1 MLCLVQKY
9 VSSAY
14 EATSGLSFPSLSL
27 ECKCRALDIR
37 TSPPKRLVA
46 LTRGSFSATGEN
58 TRLSSSMCEGT
69 T

>member
-14 EATSGLSFPSLSL
+14 EATSGLSFPNLSL

-37 TSPPKRLVA
+37 TSPPPKRLVA
-46 LTRGSFSATGEN
+46 FTRSSFSATGEN
-58 TRLSSSMCEGT
+58 T
-69 T
+69 

>member
-14 EATSGLSFPSLSL
+14 EATSGLSFPNLSL

-37 TSPPKRLVA
+37 TSPPPQKKKRLVA
-46 LTRGSFSATGEN
+46 FTRSSFSATGEN
-58 TRLSSSMCEGT
+58 T
-69 T
+69 